1 MLGPMRGRSI
11 RAERRRIMDALWA
24 VVSMLFVFGT
34 LAVVGFGT
42 LRMFGFGHWQR
53 H

>member
-1 MLGPMRGRSI
+1 
-11 RAERRRIMDALWA
+11 MDALWA

-42 LRMFGFGHWQR
+42 LRIFGLGHW
-53 H
+53 HHH